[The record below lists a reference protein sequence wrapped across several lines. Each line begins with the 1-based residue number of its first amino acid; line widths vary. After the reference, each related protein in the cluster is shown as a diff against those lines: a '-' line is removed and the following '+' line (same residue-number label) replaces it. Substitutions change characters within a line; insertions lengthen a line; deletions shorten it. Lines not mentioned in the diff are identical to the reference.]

1 MDSVR
6 GTRALPRVGFPIRKS
21 PDQRLLGSSPRLI
34 AAINVLHRLL
44 VPRHPP
50 CALVLLIRVSPS
62 FENTTSTAVQFSRY
76 LRVRPARAPGRQSSK
91 RARLAAHE
99 GQTPG

>member
-21 PDQRLLGSSPRLI
+21 PDQSLLGSSPRLI

-44 VPRHPP
+44 VPRHSP
-50 CALVLLIRVSPS
+50 CALVLLIMTHRHSRTPLLPLCS
-62 FENTTSTAVQFSRY
+62 FQGTGGT
-76 LRVRPARAPGRQSSK
+76 RPATSPRPAERCALG
-91 RARLAAHE
+91 ARLE
-99 GQTPG
+99 RRR